1 MTPTCHRLYV
11 VHTPSPL
18 EFSWRYVFAAAALQA
33 GWTTIDDAGQSP
45 DDQPVIGNL
54 LIQSSDPVRAGIWN
68 PTEVMVVV
76 DTPNNAIDATLTQS
90 GIELGDAVRYVSHR
104 LAALA
109 ALVEERPTTVAC
121 ATALVITLP
130 QLGEVRLPELPVS
143 AADLPGP
150 LAIYEHL
157 PPRKGSRALWPQS
170 LFIINPK
177 DHGDSVDG
185 LEVDLTG
192 RRRVLQHGP
201 YIILTP
207 GVWEITV
214 QFAVGVNSTA
224 IDLRFE
230 WGTGADADVV
240 SHSIKTSGLYE
251 VVLSKTWAETAPVEL
266 RIWLDRAIFDGGFE
280 LKLCSVQ
287 FLGAEEELQLDD
299 QVRAATSRTR

>member
-1 MTPTCHRLYV
+1 MTSTVHRLYV

-33 GWTTIDDAGQSP
+33 GWTTIDDAGQLP
-45 DDQPVIGNL
+45 DDQPVTGNL
-54 LIQSSDPVRAGIWN
+54 LIQSSDSARAGIWD
-68 PTEVMVVV
+68 PTEVMVVF
-76 DTPNNAIDATLTQS
+76 DTPNNAIDATLAQP
-90 GIELGDAVRYVSHR
+90 GIEFGDAVRYVSRR

-109 ALVEERPTTVAC
+109 ALMQERPTTVTS
-121 ATALVITLP
+121 ATAPVITLP
-130 QLGEVRLPELPVS
+130 QLGEVRLSERPVS

-157 PPRKGSRALWPQS
+157 PPRRGSRALWPQS

-192 RRRVLQHGP
+192 RRRILQHGP
-201 YIILTP
+201 YVILTP

-214 QFAVGVNSTA
+214 QFAVAVNSSA

-230 WGTGADADVV
+230 WGTGADADVI
-240 SHSIKTSGLYE
+240 SHSVKTSGLYQ
-251 VVLSKTWAETAPVEL
+251 VILSKTWAETAPVEL

-287 FLGAEEELQLDD
+287 FLGAEEELQVED
-299 QVRAATSRTR
+299 QARAATSRTR